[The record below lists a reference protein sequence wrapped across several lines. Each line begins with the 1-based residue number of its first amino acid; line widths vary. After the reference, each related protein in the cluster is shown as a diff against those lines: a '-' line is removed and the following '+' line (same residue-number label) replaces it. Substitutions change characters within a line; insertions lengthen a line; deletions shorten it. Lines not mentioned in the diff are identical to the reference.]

1 VGKRNT
7 AERVWKLEAE
17 REKLLKQV
25 KDTTLTVQ
33 KVNDVVD
40 IPGNM
45 WWKAKMFDA
54 ELKNAGHVSGSKMV
68 TFIMDQGSRMDAA
81 LKAMKALI
89 ASCTEF
95 FPATVESSKDEETS
109 SSYSDLTPHDIVE
122 IRGASVGGGNH
133 HVEEVDQVEDI
144 TAITALPV
152 STTEVLVPIA
162 IPVSST
168 VGEETLDGRH
178 VAEVTPPS
186 PTMAFQMVAR
196 DPPPLTIF
204 APGFLLD
211 NQLSAPLA
219 PDVAETVDHVGVIP
233 GPDGHEVSVPP
244 PRAPSLATDRAD
256 RHEGGSVNKKEA
268 KWKKRK
274 DRE

>member
-152 STTEVLVPIA
+152 STTEVLVSNA
-162 IPVSST
+162 TAVSAT
-168 VGEETLDGRH
+168 VGEGTMDDCQM
-178 VAEVTPPS
+178 AEVTTPS
-186 PTMAFQMVAR
+186 VATDFQLVVW
-196 DPPPLTIF
+196 DPPPLAIL
-204 APGFLLD
+204 APGFPPD

-219 PDVAETVDHVGVIP
+219 PDVAETVYHVGVIP
-233 GPDGHEVSVPP
+233 GPDGHKVSVPP
-244 PRAPSLATDRAD
+244 PRAPSLATDIAD
-256 RHEGGSVNKKEA
+256 RHEGGNMNKKEA
-268 KWKKRK
+268 KLKKQN